1 MPERSTPAL
10 VALAVLGLCACT
22 PPEQARGIAISDV
35 TVIDATNGVREH
47 QTVIFDGDEI
57 TAVLPADGP
66 IPAVTDTIDGSGG
79 YLIPGLWDMH
89 VHLTYDERFTEAMPA
104 MFLAYGITS
113 VRDTGGMI
121 PLLEPV
127 VGRMRAPDAIAPR
140 VFFSGPLQ
148 DGRFVV
154 YDGDSRP
161 EIGAQN
167 ATPEA
172 ARASV
177 NALADAGVDFIKVY
191 EMVTPAV
198 FEALVGTARQRGLPV
213 AAHVPL
219 SMLASQAGPAVDSM
233 EHLRNIELDCADNGA
248 ALYEER
254 LTILNSHEQGAGFE
268 LRSRLHALQ
277 RLPAI
282 GRHDEARCARTIAT
296 LASTIQVPTLRL
308 LTLSLHPPFVREDW
322 ADGLSHT
329 PAEAAAD
336 WARAGTEW
344 LTAEEPRDTTY
355 DEWGLRMVGRM
366 HAAGVPIA
374 AGTDTPIGYAI
385 PGYSLHTELER
396 LVEAGLAPLEAIGAA
411 TLRPAEFFS
420 LQGEMGA
427 IEAGMRAD
435 LVLLD
440 ADPLADIRNT
450 RRIRAVV
457 SKGQPVN

>member
-1 MPERSTPAL
+1 
-10 VALAVLGLCACT
+10 
-22 PPEQARGIAISDV
+22 
-35 TVIDATNGVREH
+35 
-47 QTVIFDGDEI
+47 
-57 TAVLPADGP
+57 
-66 IPAVTDTIDGSGG
+66 
-79 YLIPGLWDMH
+79 
-89 VHLTYDERFTEAMPA
+89 
-104 MFLAYGITS
+104 
-113 VRDTGGMI
+113 
-121 PLLEPV
+121 
-127 VGRMRAPDAIAPR
+127 
-140 VFFSGPLQ
+140 
-148 DGRFVV
+148 
-154 YDGDSRP
+154 
-161 EIGAQN
+161 
-167 ATPEA
+167 
-172 ARASV
+172 
-177 NALADAGVDFIKVY
+177 
-191 EMVTPAV
+191 
-198 FEALVGTARQRGLPV
+198 
-213 AAHVPL
+213 
-219 SMLASQAGPAVDSM
+219 
-233 EHLRNIELDCADNGA
+233 
-248 ALYEER
+248 
-254 LTILNSHEQGAGFE
+254 
-268 LRSRLHALQ
+268 
-277 RLPAI
+277 
-282 GRHDEARCARTIAT
+282 CARTIAT